1 MFQAS
6 TFFSLTERLGVE
18 KYFNL
23 LLLHLLVLTIYP
35 NRPIGNLMLKHVTIK
50 YDHEE
55 EGYITRCSQIS
66 WKELKELKNSIA
78 SNDTQ
83 HFLKRGANHKFYS
96 THF

>member
-1 MFQAS
+1 MFQGS

-35 NRPIGNLMLKHVTIK
+35 NHPVGNLMRKHLTIK
-50 YDHEE
+50 YDHVE

-66 WKELKELKNSIA
+66 RKELKRVEK
-78 SNDTQ
+78 
-83 HFLKRGANHKFYS
+83 
-96 THF
+96 